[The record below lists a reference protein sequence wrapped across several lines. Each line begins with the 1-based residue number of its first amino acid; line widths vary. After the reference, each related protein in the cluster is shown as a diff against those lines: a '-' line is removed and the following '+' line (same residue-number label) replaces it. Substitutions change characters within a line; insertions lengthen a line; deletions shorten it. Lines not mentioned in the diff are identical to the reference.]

1 MAAVIMPESLD
12 IEVVAEL
19 RQLALG
25 NAGLNQMVRHVQQR
39 LGFAP
44 DFIVPVLPYF
54 CKAFFLPLVE
64 VLPLREYSK
73 NRDVP
78 ALEGLLSKIRQKV
91 AVGVSQDQEK

>member
-1 MAAVIMPESLD
+1 MAAVVMPESHD
-12 IEVVAEL
+12 SEVIAEL
-19 RQLALG
+19 RQLALES
-25 NAGLNQMVRHVQQR
+25 AGLNQMVGHVQRR

-54 CKAFFLPLVE
+54 CKAFVLPLVE

-78 ALEGLLSKIRQKV
+78 ALAGLLNKIRQ
-91 AVGVSQDQEK
+91 AASVSASQQREE